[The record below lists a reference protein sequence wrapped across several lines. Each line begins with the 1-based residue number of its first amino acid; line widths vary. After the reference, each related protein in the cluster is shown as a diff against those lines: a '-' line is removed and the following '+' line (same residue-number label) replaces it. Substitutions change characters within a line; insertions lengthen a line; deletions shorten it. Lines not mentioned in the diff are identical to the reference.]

1 MKKGILLIVITSI
14 LIACSSKVNLQSDLK
29 LIKSI
34 KLEIPEPS
42 GITAYKDHLYIVSD
56 KNGSIYKVNLFG
68 EVVQKIK
75 TKYNDVE
82 GVTFDSVSN
91 NLLIVNE
98 SKRTLLTLD
107 LKGKLIKKT
116 KILGKQKE
124 PNSGLEGVCFDA
136 DEKKLYIVNEK
147 SPKELLV
154 LNLKGEILNAFK
166 VKFSKDISGICL
178 DKKTNSLWLVS
189 DESKTIYNCTKKG
202 ELIKSYKIPVE
213 KAEGI
218 VILNNKFHI
227 VSDNLNSLFIFEKP
241 E

>member
-1 MKKGILLIVITSI
+1 MKKGILFIVITSI

-34 KLEIPEPS
+34 KLAIPEPS
-42 GITAYKDHLYIVSD
+42 GITTSDNQLYIVSD

-68 EVVQKIK
+68 EIIQKIK
-75 TKYNDVE
+75 TKYDDIE
-82 GVTFDSVSN
+82 GITFNSTSN
-91 NLLIVNE
+91 SLLIVNE
-98 SKRTLLTLD
+98 SKRTLLELD

-124 PNSGLEGVCFDA
+124 SNSGLEGICFHA
-136 DEKKLYIVNEK
+136 NENKLYIVNEK

-154 LNLKGEILNAFK
+154 LNLDGEILNGFK
-166 VKFSKDISGICL
+166 VKFCKDISGICL

-189 DESKTIYNCTKKG
+189 DESKTIYNITKKG
-202 ELIKSYKIPVE
+202 KLLKSYKIPVE

-218 VILNNKFHI
+218 VILNNKFYI